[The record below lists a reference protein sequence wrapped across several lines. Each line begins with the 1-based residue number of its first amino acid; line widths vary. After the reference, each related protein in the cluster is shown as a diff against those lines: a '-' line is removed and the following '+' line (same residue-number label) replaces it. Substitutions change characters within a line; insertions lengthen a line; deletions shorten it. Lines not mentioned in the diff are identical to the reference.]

1 MEQLFQHFRKEEQ
14 PFIEQVEDWLR
25 QVDDYYTPYVTDF
38 LNPRERYIVETL
50 TNRSSFSVQEDGGFD
65 GAERARMII
74 YPAYVEP
81 TREDFQLTVREI
93 QYASKFVTIEHP
105 DVLGAMMS
113 LGLDRSKFGDIVVQD
128 DRIQIAYAN
137 EIDSY
142 VQANFVEVGSATIRL
157 KEPTE
162 RLCAQVTLHEGVV
175 IVSSLRLD
183 VIVTALA
190 RLGRQ
195 KAQQLIERERV
206 KLNFQTV
213 TDQAEPVQFG
223 DLLSIRTLGRFHILE
238 IEGRTKKEKWIIR
251 VGKVI
256 S

>member
-38 LNPRERYIVETL
+38 LNPRERQIVETL
-50 TNRSSFSVQEDGGFD
+50 TNRSSLFVQADGGFE

-81 TREDFQLTVREI
+81 VKKDFQLTVREI
-93 QYASKFVTIEHP
+93 QYASKFATITHP

-113 LGLDRSKFGDIVVQD
+113 LGLDRAKFGDIVVQG

-142 VQANFVEVGSATIRL
+142 MQVNFIEVGSTSIRL
-157 KEPTE
+157 KEPDE
-162 RLCAQVTLHEGVV
+162 PLSAKVTLHEEVV

-213 TDQAEPVQFG
+213 TDQAALVQIG
-223 DLLSIRTLGRFHILE
+223 DLLSIRALGRFHILE
-238 IEGRTKKEKWIIR
+238 IEGRTKKEKWIVR